1 MNKKSRIFNIYIIS
15 VLVFLTMLFI
25 INEPY
30 GVKANT
36 PSPTEAETESGVSG
50 EEIATPTPKPDN
62 IVESI
67 GDFKLYGEYIDGSKI
82 EKNVAINTI
91 NYGETSITAE
101 IISAVRAQNGNQ
113 DIISMIRLELV
124 QNGRPINQ
132 EGKLKIYINNE
143 TFFNDFENLSLYK
156 INEKEI
162 IENIEI
168 KLENEYIIFETKE
181 LGDYVVCGEK
191 AIAEA
196 TPGVE
201 TNKPLQEN
209 EATGIIT
216 TNSPTT
222 TPNSAEEG
230 LLTPGG
236 FVFWLIV
243 ALIIGLWVGLGIGY
257 ILWGRYKSKRNNRG
271 PFVIGE

>member
-1 MNKKSRIFNIYIIS
+1 MNKKQRIFNIYIVS
-15 VLVFLTMLFI
+15 VLVFLTILFI
-25 INEPY
+25 TNEPY

-36 PSPTEAETESGVSG
+36 PLPTEAETEETG
-50 EEIATPTPKPDN
+50 TPTPKPDN
-62 IVESI
+62 IIESI
-67 GDFKLYGEYIDGSKI
+67 GDFELYGEYIGVGKV
-82 EKNVAINTI
+82 EKNIAINTI
-91 NYGETSITAE
+91 NYGEMSITAE

-132 EGKLKIYINNE
+132 AGKLKIYINNE

-156 INEKEI
+156 INGKEI

-196 TPGVE
+196 TPGVV